1 MIFDVWRDSYR
12 GKRVQNKLR
21 DLCRARNFVFGDFF
35 VSNFFLAMF
44 ANYVAGALSSEEK
57 LQYWLTFIDGECFR
71 TTFP

>member
-1 MIFDVWRDSYR
+1 
-12 GKRVQNKLR
+12 
-21 DLCRARNFVFGDFF
+21 
-35 VSNFFLAMF
+35 MF